1 MFFSATGWGVNDSG
15 RLSRPCQAS
24 QSIQTQ
30 TNSIHDD
37 HLNVSCI
44 WIRAMTEV
52 GRREKQ
58 HLSKYAE
65 TILSFWGYKRIT
77 CDVKIYFYYYYHCVL
92 LSSVVLLSSFIA
104 RTNTKSRRKAKDISS
119 LKCRIS
125 LVSSAASFLSW
136 TMCFF
141 SLVYASL

>member
-1 MFFSATGWGVNDSG
+1 MWIKSSMFFSATGWGVNDSR
-15 RLSRPCQAS
+15 RLSRPCQGS

-44 WIRAMTEV
+44 WIRAMPVV

-77 CDVKIYFYYYYHCVL
+77 CDVKIYFYYYYYCVL
-92 LSSVVLLSSFIA
+92 LSSVVLFWSFIA
-104 RTNTKSRRKAKDISS
+104 RTNTKSRRKAKRYEQ
-119 LKCRIS
+119 LK
-125 LVSSAASFLSW
+125 VSYFFSFLSW
-136 TMCFF
+136 
-141 SLVYASL
+141 